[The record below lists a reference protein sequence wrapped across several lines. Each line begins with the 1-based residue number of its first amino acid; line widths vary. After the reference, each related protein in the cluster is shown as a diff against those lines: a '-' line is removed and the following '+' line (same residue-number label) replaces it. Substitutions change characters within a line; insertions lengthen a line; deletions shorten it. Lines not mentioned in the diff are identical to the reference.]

1 MKRLG
6 LLLILSLFAVQLV
19 QASTISKV
27 AFSRGAFIYV
37 KDMKSGLEKRVAK
50 GTYPSISADGAS
62 LVYSHDGVAP
72 NKDMTREI
80 RVVDVNTGKVTE
92 FESLKKY
99 LCYGAVW
106 SPDST
111 KLALSLF
118 KDSRWHAVVIDV
130 QSRNWKIVSERVN
143 TSMGVSSITW
153 ASDSNSIL
161 AQDLDNIYRLGLD
174 GQLMGKFVVS
184 EVVDDTSF
192 VSSGTTYV
200 LSSDGQT
207 LFFDTE
213 QPPGERRPPMVW
225 RYDLATKTRK
235 QLSPKTLSA
244 GHPVLLPSGDEIVF
258 TGVSLQRKGSQPGV
272 YRMKTDGTGVQLL
285 VANADFGSVAVE

>member
-6 LLLILSLFAVQLV
+6 LLLMLSLFAVQLV
-19 QASTISKV
+19 QAATISKV
-27 AFSRGAFIYV
+27 AFTRGAFIYV
-37 KDMKSGLEKRVAK
+37 KDMKSGVERRIAK
-50 GTYPSISADGAS
+50 GSYPSISPDGGS
-62 LVYSHDGVAP
+62 VVYSHDGVAP

-111 KLALSLF
+111 KLAFSLF
-118 KDSRWHAVVIDV
+118 KDSRWHAVVMDV
-130 QSRNWKIVSERVN
+130 NSRNWKIVSEKVN
-143 TSMGVSSITW
+143 TSTGVSSITW
-153 ASDSNSIL
+153 TSDSSSIL
-161 AQDLDNIYRLGLD
+161 AQDLDNVYRLGLD
-174 GQLMGKFVVS
+174 GQLMRKFVVS
-184 EVVDDTSF
+184 EVVDDISF

-200 LSSDGQT
+200 LTNDGQS

-213 QPPGERRPPMVW
+213 QPPGERRPPIIW
-225 RYDLATKTRK
+225 RYDLSTKTRK

-244 GHPVLLPSGDEIVF
+244 GHPVLLPAGDEIVF
-258 TGVSLQRKGSQPGV
+258 TGVSLQRKGSQPAV